1 MFQPKTILVPTDFS
15 AFSERAFRKALD
27 LSKSFAAKIHV
38 LHVVRQLPL
47 VVGDYWFDEP
57 SVKRI
62 QADIER
68 ASRVELA
75 RFVDKF
81 PDAKGAA
88 IELDVQSGVPY
99 EQIVKDAAEKRIDL
113 IVMAARGKTGVKE
126 HLLGG
131 TADRVIR
138 HAACDVLIVREPGS

>member
-1 MFQPKTILVPTDFS
+1 MFQPKAILVPTDFS

-27 LSKSFAAKIHV
+27 IARHFTARIHV

-47 VVGDYWFDEP
+47 VVGDYRFDEP

-62 QADIER
+62 QADIEM
-68 ASRVELA
+68 ASRDEIGS
-75 RFVDKF
+75 FVGKF
-81 PDAKGAA
+81 SDAKGVP

-113 IVMAARGKTGVKE
+113 IVMAARGKTGIKE

-138 HAACDVLIVREPGS
+138 HAACDVLIVRDRE

>member
-62 QADIER
+62 QADIEK
-68 ASRVELA
+68 ASRDEIGG
-75 RFVDKF
+75 FVGKF
-81 PDAKGAA
+81 PDAKGVS

-113 IVMAARGKTGVKE
+113 IVMAARGKTGIKE

-138 HAACDVLIVREPGS
+138 HAACDVLIVRDRE

>member
-27 LSKSFAAKIHV
+27 ISKSFEAKICV
-38 LHVVRQLPL
+38 LHVVSQLPL
-47 VVGDYWFDEP
+47 AVGDYWFDEP

-62 QADIER
+62 QADIEK
-68 ASRVELA
+68 ASRDEIS

-81 PDAKGAA
+81 PDAKGVP
-88 IELDVQSGVPY
+88 IELDVQSGIPY
-99 EQIVKDAAEKRIDL
+99 EQIVKDATERGIDL
-113 IVMAARGKTGVKE
+113 IVMAARGKTGIKE

-138 HAACDVLIVREPGS
+138 HAACDVLIVRDRD

>member
-1 MFQPKTILVPTDFS
+1 MFQPKAILVPTDFS
-15 AFSERAFRKALD
+15 AFSEKAFRKSLD
-27 LSKSFAAKIHV
+27 IARYFAARIHV
-38 LHVVRQLPL
+38 LHVARPLPL

-62 QADIER
+62 QADIEK
-68 ASRVELA
+68 ASRNEIGS
-75 RFVDKF
+75 FVGKF
-81 PDAKGAA
+81 PDAKGVS
-88 IELDVQSGVPY
+88 IEPDVQSGVPY

-113 IVMAARGKTGVKE
+113 IVMAARGKTGIKE

-138 HAACDVLIVREPGS
+138 HAAWDVLIVRDRE

>member
-1 MFQPKTILVPTDFS
+1 MFQPKAILVPTDFS
-15 AFSERAFRKALD
+15 AFSEKAFRKALD
-27 LSKSFAAKIHV
+27 IAKYFTARIHV

-62 QADIER
+62 QADIEM
-68 ASRVELA
+68 ASRDEIGS
-75 RFVDKF
+75 FVGKF
-81 PDAKGAA
+81 SDAKGVP

-113 IVMAARGKTGVKE
+113 IVMAARGKTGIKE

-138 HAACDVLIVREPGS
+138 HAACDVLIVRERE

>member
-1 MFQPKTILVPTDFS
+1 MFQPNTILVPTDFS

-27 LSKSFAAKIHV
+27 ISKSFGAKLYV

-47 VVGDYWFDEP
+47 VVGDYWFDER
-57 SVKRI
+57 SVNRI
-62 QADIER
+62 QADIEK
-68 ASRVELA
+68 ASRDEIA

-81 PDAKGAA
+81 PDAEGVP
-88 IELDVQSGVPY
+88 IELDVQSGIPY
-99 EQIVKDAAEKRIDL
+99 EQIVKDATEMGIDL
-113 IVMAARGKTGVKE
+113 IVMAARGKTGIKE

-138 HAACDVLIVREPGS
+138 HAACDVLIVRDRD

>member
-1 MFQPKTILVPTDFS
+1 MFQPKAILVPTDFS
-15 AFSERAFRKALD
+15 AFFERAFRKALD
-27 LSKSFAAKIHV
+27 IAEHFTARILV
-38 LHVVRQLPL
+38 LHVVRVLP
-47 VVGDYWFDEP
+47 VAVGDYWFDAP
-57 SVKRI
+57 TINRI

-68 ASRVELA
+68 ASRDEIGS
-75 RFVDKF
+75 FVGKI
-81 PDAKGAA
+81 PDAKGIS

-113 IVMAARGKTGVKE
+113 IVMAARGKTGIKE

-138 HAACDVLIVREPGS
+138 HAACDVLIVRERE

>member
-27 LSKSFAAKIHV
+27 ISKSFEAKIYV

-62 QADIER
+62 QADIEM
-68 ASRVELA
+68 ASRDEIA

-81 PDAKGAA
+81 PDAKGVP
-88 IELDVQSGVPY
+88 IEFDVQSGVPY
-99 EQIVKDAAEKRIDL
+99 EQIVKDAADRRVDL
-113 IVMAARGKTGVKE
+113 IVMAAHGKTGIKE

-131 TADRVIR
+131 TADRIIR
-138 HAACDVLIVREPGS
+138 HAACDVLIVRDRE